1 MKKCVYAVEPH
12 GEEFFVSYHYLLDLA
27 LILLSTKLLGLL
39 TQRFQMPQ
47 VVGALLAGLI
57 LGPAGLNV
65 LTETEF
71 ISQLSELG
79 VIVLMFSAGMGTDI
93 NELKHSGKAGFWVA
107 LLGVIVPLLMGTA
120 LAWGAAAAGLIESN
134 GMLENVFVGTILTAT
149 SVSITV
155 ETLKEMGKLETKV
168 GNTILAAALIDD
180 VLGLVALTLVSS
192 LAGGGESVGL
202 VLLKILGFFIFAA
215 VAGVG
220 ANRLF
225 CWMLKRQG
233 GWATHRNS
241 VLAFVLC
248 LVMAYCAEEFFGVAD
263 ITGAY
268 AAGLAVACT
277 PKGTYIQSKYN
288 PLGYLLLTP
297 VFFAAIGINVKLD
310 GVSSGMLAFSVLL
323 LVISVISKLA
333 GCGLGAK
340 LCGFTE
346 RESIQ
351 VGVGMVCR
359 GEVAL
364 IVANRGLELGVLSGT
379 LMAPVI
385 ITVVGGT
392 ILTPILLKLVFRHD
406 GQPASAADSAAST
419 IPKATPTSR
428 LCFTR
433 LRASRSSPAPMRW
446 AVWTQKPT
454 VSARHR
460 PIRSHVLD
468 ATNPM
473 AALASRPRCPTM
485 DESIY
490 CIAMDDSCARMAG
503 ILSCNAIVVCCRSV
517 SSSPCRSAASRSF
530 FTSPLLSIIVL
541 PLYLL

>member
-1 MKKCVYAVEPH
+1 M
-12 GEEFFVSYHYLLDLA
+12 SYHYLLDLA

-310 GVSSGMLAFSVLL
+310 GVSGGMLAFSVLL
-323 LVISVISKLA
+323 LMISVISKLA

-364 IVANRGLELGVLSGT
+364 IVANRGLSMGVLSSAMMT
-379 LMAPVI
+379 PVV

-392 ILTPILLKLVFRHD
+392 ILTPILLKLVFR
-406 GQPASAADSAAST
+406 GEPQE
-419 IPKATPTSR
+419 KLVESR
-428 LCFTR
+428 LADR
-433 LRASRSSPAPMRW
+433 YEKPEQLEDAS
-446 AVWTQKPT
+446 QQL
-454 VSARHR
+454 
-460 PIRSHVLD
+460 LD
-468 ATNPM
+468 AD
-473 AALASRPRCPTM
+473 AALMRK
-485 DESIY
+485 
-490 CIAMDDSCARMAG
+490 
-503 ILSCNAIVVCCRSV
+503 NK
-517 SSSPCRSAASRSF
+517 
-530 FTSPLLSIIVL
+530 
-541 PLYLL
+541 